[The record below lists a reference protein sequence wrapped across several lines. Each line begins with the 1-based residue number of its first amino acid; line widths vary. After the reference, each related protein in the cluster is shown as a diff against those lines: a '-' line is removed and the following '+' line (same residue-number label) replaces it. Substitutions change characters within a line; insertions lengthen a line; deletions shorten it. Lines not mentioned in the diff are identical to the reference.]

1 MKKPFTLIFLL
12 FCGLSVANAQ
22 SGSKKATV
30 KSAPKAVAAPAS
42 SKPVE
47 KAPAAA
53 VKIQPR
59 MILRDYIKMMSGDLE
74 YMKNVVFL
82 SEGFALDYNPVSEK
96 TDEIIKMIASEND
109 QRKVSDLIMNLLP
122 KPVYFE
128 GDFSKTASQY
138 HSTLQLFFADHPS
151 ILVQLGEN
159 FSKAFE
165 DEKAFQE
172 HVFIAYQAGYYT
184 KF

>member
-12 FCGLSVANAQ
+12 FCGLSVATAQ
-22 SGSKKATV
+22 TGKKKATAP
-30 KSAPKAVAAPAS
+30 SAPKTVTAGVP
-42 SKPVE
+42 SKPTENAAE
-47 KAPAAA
+47 KT

-82 SEGFALDYNPVSEK
+82 SDGFALDYNPVSEK
-96 TDEIIKMIASEND
+96 TDEIIKMVSSAND

-151 ILVQLGEN
+151 ILMQLGEN

-172 HVFIAYQAGYYT
+172 YVFIAYQAGYYT